1 MVIEQD
7 KGLAMDGCSGLDEAV
22 WMASAEVCCLWREVS
37 RVVFCCVVVFVG
49 AWLLGLLLFAVAGSH
64 GLG

>member
-1 MVIEQD
+1 MSDV
-7 KGLAMDGCSGLDEAV
+7 SGLDEAV
-22 WMASAEVCCLWREVS
+22 WMAAGGSS
-37 RVVFCCVVVFVG
+37 RGWFSELVRVGLCCVVVFVG